1 MYSTNLE
8 DQAGSVPTYLTLALG
23 TSISA
28 CRIHPVYGRQ
38 AAVSELPELLGLG
51 WQATARHK
59 SVIAG
64 DICTDTELKTA
75 PNRGMSWL
83 VCRSLLNSL
92 GSELPVVDNMMMI
105 LDAIPSHA
113 TAMGRC
119 NVTKCNCLT
128 TT

>member
-38 AAVSELPELLGLG
+38 AAVSELPEMLGLG

-59 SVIAG
+59 S
-64 DICTDTELKTA
+64 
-75 PNRGMSWL
+75 L
-83 VCRSLLNSL
+83 VPGYKQKIDNKNKDKKRLDLHHAQRVT
-92 GSELPVVDNMMMI
+92 LP
-105 LDAIPSHA
+105 
-113 TAMGRC
+113 
-119 NVTKCNCLT
+119 
-128 TT
+128 